1 MDTEVII
8 RSAGQNPIVVIKQIR
23 EATGVGL
30 AEAKDLALKTPSTS
44 VLDRERAE
52 QFAQAATQAGATV
65 ELAAA
70 PAAPAGNGGAE
81 AGDLVSQLERLS
93 ALRTS
98 GAISDEEFEQLKY
111 RLLAGT

>member
-8 RSAGQNPIVVIKQIR
+8 RDAGRNAIAVIKEIR
-23 EATGVGL
+23 DATGVGL
-30 AEAKDLALKTPSTS
+30 AEAKDLALKTPSTI

-52 QFAQAATQAGATV
+52 QFAEAATKAGATV
-65 ELAAA
+65 ELAAPPA
-70 PAAPAGNGGAE
+70 PAPNGSAG

-93 ALRTS
+93 ALKSS
-98 GAISDEEFEQLKY
+98 GAITAEEFEQLKY